1 MASQAFPLTT
11 MFQFPSLIQHHA
23 LHNIPLYTLTSIL
36 LLLILQL
43 LLTLHRN
50 ISHARR
56 ACTLSCRLALLEPS
70 KWPLGLDIVLA
81 SLRADREQRTP
92 DHVAARFAALRL
104 NGQGNNTNTNS
115 GVYTF
120 RMSLLGTTNLVTA
133 DPRNIQ
139 ALLATQFHDF
149 GMGLAR
155 STNLKTVLGRS
166 IFAADGSAWR
176 SAREM
181 MRPLFSR
188 DNVSRLDLLEAH
200 VQTLFLCIE
209 KERTTT
215 TSTTTSATN
224 NMNAADG
231 TWSDPVSL
239 ASLFPCLTLDSATE
253 LFLGQSTST
262 LSARLHNDHSHP
274 GAAFNH
280 AFEKLLAV
288 LGKRMRLRSFY
299 WVYGNKDLRCCVA
312 TLHEFVD
319 AAIAASDAAKAQGSS
334 LARYDFL
341 DVLRE
346 RCAGGG
352 GDEEVREQVLGLLA
366 AGRDTT
372 ASLMSWVWYCL
383 VRNPRVFTKLRAEIT
398 STFGPYS
405 SSTDLSE
412 AMTFASLK
420 QCAYLQAILSETL
433 RLHSV
438 VPFNSR
444 RALRDTTL
452 PTGGG
457 PAGTDPIFVPAGT
470 EVNFSTHVL
479 HRRRDLWGEDADD
492 FVPERWEKKR
502 GSAGAAWHFVPFN
515 GGPRIC
521 IGQQLALTEAG
532 YVIARMAQRYEAV
545 EGLDVDETRDWHNF
559 TVVCGPGSPVDRNEA
574 VLCRLKVAEVL

>member
-1 MASQAFPLTT
+1 
-11 MFQFPSLIQHHA
+11 
-23 LHNIPLYTLTSIL
+23 
-36 LLLILQL
+36 
-43 LLTLHRN
+43 
-50 ISHARR
+50 
-56 ACTLSCRLALLEPS
+56 
-70 KWPLGLDIVLA
+70 
-81 SLRADREQRTP
+81 
-92 DHVAARFAALRL
+92 
-104 NGQGNNTNTNS
+104 
-115 GVYTF
+115 
-120 RMSLLGTTNLVTA
+120 MSLLGTTNLVTA

-166 IFAADGSAWR
+166 IFAADGTAWR
-176 SAREM
+176 AAREM

-209 KERTTT
+209 KETITTT
-215 TSTTTSATN
+215 TTTNSTKG
-224 NMNAADG
+224 DP
-231 TWSDPVSL
+231 WSGAVSL

-262 LSARLHNDHSHP
+262 LTARLHDDQTHP
-274 GAAFNH
+274 GTAFNH
-280 AFEKLLAV
+280 AFEKMLAV
-288 LGKRMRLRSFY
+288 LGTRMRLRSFY
-299 WVYGNKDLRCCVA
+299 WAYGTKDLHACVA
-312 TLHEFVD
+312 TLHAFVD
-319 AAIAASDAAKAQGSS
+319 AAIAASDSAKAQGSS

-346 RCAGGG
+346 RCVG

-372 ASLMSWVWYCL
+372 ASLMSWAWYCL
-383 VRNPRVFTKLRAEIT
+383 VRNPRVFAKLRAEIT
-398 STFGPYS
+398 SAFGSYHS
-405 SSTDLSE
+405 SPTDHPSE
-412 AMTFASLK
+412 TTMTFASLK
-420 QCAYLQAILSETL
+420 QCTYLQHVLSETL

-457 PAGTDPIFVPAGT
+457 PLGTDPVFVPAGT

-479 HRRRDLWGEDADD
+479 HRRKDLWGDDADE
-492 FVPERWEKKR
+492 FVPERWETKR

-532 YVIARMAQRYEAV
+532 YVVARMLQRYEAV
-545 EGLDVDETRDWHNF
+545 EGLDVDGTRDWHNF

-574 VLCRLKVAEVL
+574 VLCRLKVAGV

>member
-1 MASQAFPLTT
+1 
-11 MFQFPSLIQHHA
+11 
-23 LHNIPLYTLTSIL
+23 
-36 LLLILQL
+36 
-43 LLTLHRN
+43 
-50 ISHARR
+50 
-56 ACTLSCRLALLEPS
+56 
-70 KWPLGLDIVLA
+70 
-81 SLRADREQRTP
+81 
-92 DHVAARFAALRL
+92 
-104 NGQGNNTNTNS
+104 
-115 GVYTF
+115 
-120 RMSLLGTTNLVTA
+120 MSLLGTTNLVTA

-139 ALLATQFHDF
+139 ALLATQFRDF

-166 IFAADGSAWR
+166 IFAADGPAWR

-209 KERTTT
+209 RETT
-215 TSTTTSATN
+215 AL
-224 NMNAADG
+224 NAADG
-231 TWSDPVSL
+231 TWSAPVSL

-253 LFLGQSTST
+253 LFLGQSTQT
-262 LSARLHNDHSHP
+262 LSARLHAENSHP
-274 GAAFNH
+274 GTAFNH

-288 LGKRMRLRSFY
+288 LGTRMRLRGFY
-299 WVYGNKDLRCCVA
+299 WLYGNKDLRSCVA
-312 TLHEFVD
+312 TLHAFVD
-319 AAIAASDAAKAQGSS
+319 AAIAASDGAKARGSS

-341 DVLRE
+341 TVLRE

-383 VRNPRVFTKLRAEIT
+383 VRNPRVFTKLRAEVT
-398 STFGPYS
+398 SNFGPYP
-405 SSTDLSE
+405 SSTDPAE
-412 AMTFASLK
+412 TMTFASLK
-420 QCAYLQAILSETL
+420 QCTYLQAVLSETL

-444 RALRDTTL
+444 RALVDTTL

-457 PAGTDPIFVPAGT
+457 PSGTDPIFVPAGT

-479 HRRRDLWGEDADD
+479 HRRHDLWGEDADD

-545 EGLDVDETRDWHNF
+545 EGLDVDGTRDWHNF

-574 VLCRLKVAEVL
+574 VLCRLKVAET

>member
-1 MASQAFPLTT
+1 MATT
-11 MFQFPSLIQHHA
+11 SPSFEA
-23 LHNIPLYTLTSIL
+23 LLQVLDPRTHGRLPLYVFVPVL
-36 LLLILQL
+36 LLAIRL
-43 LLTLHRN
+43 LGGLYRAL
-50 ISHARR
+50 SQARR
-56 ACTLSCRLALLEPS
+56 ARQLSCLPAPLEPS
-70 KWPLGLDIVLA
+70 RLPLGLDTVLA

-92 DHVAARFAALRL
+92 DHVAARFAAL
-104 NGQGNNTNTNS
+104 
-115 GVYTF
+115 GVHTF
-120 RMSLLGTTNLVTA
+120 RISLLGTTNLVTA

-139 ALLATQFHDF
+139 ALLATQFTDF

-155 STNLKTVLGRS
+155 STNLKAALGRS
-166 IFAADGSAWR
+166 IFAADGAAWR

-209 KERTTT
+209 KGATAAPDGRW
-215 TSTTTSATN
+215 SA
-224 NMNAADG
+224 
-231 TWSDPVSL
+231 PVSL

-262 LSARLHNDHSHP
+262 LEARLRGDDAHP

-280 AFEKLLAV
+280 AFERMLAV
-288 LGKRMRLRSFY
+288 FGTRMRLRSFY
-299 WVYGNKDLRCCVA
+299 WLYGTKELRACVR
-312 TLHEFVD
+312 TLHDFVD
-319 AAIAASDAAKAQGSS
+319 DAVAASDRARAQGSS

-346 RCAGGG
+346 RCAGG
-352 GDEEVREQVLGLLA
+352 DAEVREQVLGLLA

-372 ASLMSWVWYCL
+372 ASLMSWTWYCL
-383 VRNPRVFTKLRAEIT
+383 VRDPRVFAKLRAEVIAA
-398 STFGPYS
+398 FGERPADPAA
-405 SSTDLSE
+405 TV
-412 AMTFASLK
+412 TFAALK
-420 QCAYLQAILSETL
+420 QCAYLQHVLSETL

-444 RALRDTTL
+444 RAVRDTTL
-452 PTGGG
+452 PAGGG
-457 PAGTDPIFVPAGT
+457 PDGAAPIFVPAGT

-479 HRRRDLWGEDADD
+479 HRRRDLWGDDADE
-492 FVPERWEKKR
+492 FVPERWEAKR
-502 GSAGAAWHFVPFN
+502 GAAGAAWHYVPFN

-532 YVIARMAQRYEAV
+532 YVLARMMQRYEAV
-545 EGLDVDETRDWHNF
+545 EGLDVDRARDWHNF

-574 VLCRLKVAEVL
+574 VLCRAKVGRA

>member
-1 MASQAFPLTT
+1 MASQTFSFTT
-11 MFQFPSLIQHHA
+11 ITQFPSPKLHH
-23 LHNIPLYTLTSIL
+23 LHNIPLYILIPL
-36 LLLILQL
+36 LLLIVHL
-43 LLTLHRN
+43 LLTLHRT

-56 ACTLSCRLALLEPS
+56 ARALSCRPAPLEPS

-92 DHVAARFAALRL
+92 DHVAARFAALRR
-104 NGQGNNTNTNS
+104 NGDSNNSNTKPDTNTNG

-133 DPRNIQ
+133 GPRNIQ

-166 IFAADGSAWR
+166 IFAADGPAWR

-209 KERTTT
+209 KGTTT
-215 TSTTTSATN
+215 TT
-224 NMNAADG
+224 NAADG
-231 TWSDPVSL
+231 TWSAPVSL

-253 LFLGQSTST
+253 LFLGQSTRT
-262 LSARLHNDHSHP
+262 LSARLHNDHAHP
-274 GAAFNH
+274 GTAFNH
-280 AFEKLLAV
+280 AFERLLAV
-288 LGKRMRLRSFY
+288 LGTRMRLRSFY
-299 WVYGNKDLRCCVA
+299 WLHGNKDLRSCVA
-312 TLHEFVD
+312 TLHAFVD
-319 AAIAASDAAKAQGSS
+319 AAIAASDAAKARGSS

-383 VRNPRVFTKLRAEIT
+383 VRNRRVFTKLRAEIT

-405 SSTDLSE
+405 SFTDPAE
-412 AMTFASLK
+412 TMTFASLK
-420 QCAYLQAILSETL
+420 QCTYLQAILSETL

-444 RALRDTTL
+444 RALVDTTL

-457 PAGTDPIFVPAGT
+457 PHGTDPIFVPAGT

-479 HRRRDLWGEDADD
+479 HRRKDLWGGDADE
-492 FVPERWEKKR
+492 FVPERWERKR
-502 GSAGAAWHFVPFN
+502 GFAGAAWHFVPFN

-532 YVIARMAQRYEAV
+532 YVIARMAQRYEVV

-574 VLCRLKVAEVL
+574 VLCRLKVAEM